1 MQLQVSVFLNVMFR
15 CIEQKFLAL
24 IIAPEYLMTKWY
36 QYLTY
41 EGGLKTVVVNSQ
53 SEYAEIVFYQ
63 NS

>member
-15 CIEQKFLAL
+15 CIEQKFLTL

-36 QYLTY
+36 QYLTN

-53 SEYAEIVFYQ
+53 SEYAKIIFYQ
-63 NS
+63 NL